1 MSAALYQVTG
11 SDPVLRGEAL
21 DQLLAE
27 LVGDDDR
34 TLAVEE
40 FTVPGEAE
48 SDAPSGA
55 EGREEVVAAALN
67 AAQSPPFMT
76 ARRVVVLHEVGN
88 LGAGDVPPLVSYFD
102 RPMDTTAFVVVGGG
116 GRLPKSL
123 G

>member
-40 FTVPGEAE
+40 FTVPGRAAPGEAE

-55 EGREEVVAAALN
+55 EGREGVMRPTRAAAR
-67 AAQSPPFMT
+67 AARGAAAPYRIRRPDDAERGPEEGKPPEEEE
-76 ARRVVVLHEVGN
+76 R
-88 LGAGDVPPLVSYFD
+88 AGKDQ
-102 RPMDTTAFVVVGGG
+102 RP
-116 GRLPKSL
+116 
-123 G
+123 

>member
-40 FTVPGEAE
+40 FTVPGRAAPGEAE

-67 AAQSPPFMT
+67 AAQSPPVMT
-76 ARRVVVLHEVGN
+76 ARPGGVRHEGGN
-88 LGAGDVPPLVSYFD
+88 LGAGDGAAPVASF
-102 RPMDTTAFVVVGGG
+102 
-116 GRLPKSL
+116 
-123 G
+123 